1 MKPYVPDVHEKFV
14 MLRIDTMLM
23 LDDLKSFLDFSE
35 QNVQWQRKRELYRIE
50 RDCETK
56 LLEDP
61 DLGPAYPESQREEVH
76 RRFDSLLQRVR
87 YASLIAL
94 ITTVER
100 VAVTLK
106 DLAESMDRSIP
117 PRPTGKNMVVHLL
130 DVFNQVGLGNQEQVL
145 VLETLTQV
153 RNCIVH
159 AAGLVDEYE
168 YGAQLRSKLTD
179 FKGIEVSL
187 HDFWGQDTIEIEE
200 GCLQGLL
207 EDTKAWLLK
216 LD

>member
-1 MKPYVPDVHEKFV
+1 MKPYVPDAHEKV
-14 MLRIDTMLM
+14 AMLGIDTMLM
-23 LDDLKSFLDFSE
+23 LDDLKNFIDFSE
-35 QNVQWQRKRELYRIE
+35 QNIQWQKKRELYRIE
-50 RDCETK
+50 RECDAK
-56 LLEDP
+56 SLEDP
-61 DLGPAYPESQREEVH
+61 DLGLGYPESEREKVQ

-100 VAVTLK
+100 VAMTLK
-106 DLAESMDRSIP
+106 ALAESMDRSIP

-130 DVFNQVGLGNQEQVL
+130 DVFNQVGLGCEQQVL

-168 YGAQLRSKLTD
+168 YGAQLRSRLID
-179 FKGIEVSL
+179 FNGVKISA
-187 HDFWGQDTIEIEE
+187 HDYWGQDTIEIEE
-200 GCLQGLL
+200 GYLQRLL
-207 EDTKAWLLK
+207 EDTKAWLFK
-216 LD
+216 LY